1 MITPT
6 TFFKCMKYLTLAFM
20 LLTFTSC
27 SKDDTPTTNENLT
40 TSSEETN
47 ITTSEENNVTTSQEN
62 NSTTN
67 NVKQFPWEHGVLKV
81 SENKHFLQHTDGTGF
96 FMMADTA
103 WHLARKLAP
112 DDIDIYLEDRK
123 NRGFNVI
130 LFSAAELTGIK
141 NDEIKANAFDDNNW
155 TKPNIKYWENVDYIV
170 EKAES
175 VGLYVGILPAWDQ
188 TDSTQGLLN
197 VDDATHY
204 GNFIAKRYKEGK
216 NIIWVVGGDTDNKYI
231 AKDDI
236 NISKKPAWEAL
247 GTAIK
252 DVVGDTQLITFHV
265 RGIASSSDRFDED
278 EASWI
283 DFNMI
288 QSGHCATMARGV
300 EVIKKDYNASIK
312 PTMDAESRYE
322 DIIECFYLPLE
333 DRPKPGEPYRFK
345 SKDVREMAYR
355 QIFAGAFGHT
365 YGHESIWHFAPR
377 AEPDHEHFLYS
388 TTLSWID
395 ALKAPGA
402 KQMGYIVKL
411 MQSRDILSRIPDNT
425 MVTSNSDD
433 YSEQNALATR
443 GEGYAFVYLPKGGS
457 VTLNL
462 GIISGTEIRAS
473 WFNPRTGETEVI
485 ETIEN
490 NGTEDFDTESTE
502 DMILILDDTSKN
514 YKIFK

>member
-1 MITPT
+1 
-6 TFFKCMKYLTLAFM
+6 
-20 LLTFTSC
+20 
-27 SKDDTPTTNENLT
+27 
-40 TSSEETN
+40 
-47 ITTSEENNVTTSQEN
+47 
-62 NSTTN
+62 
-67 NVKQFPWEHGVLKV
+67 
-81 SENKHFLQHTDGTGF
+81 
-96 FMMADTA
+96 
-103 WHLARKLAP
+103 
-112 DDIDIYLEDRK
+112 
-123 NRGFNVI
+123 
-130 LFSAAELTGIK
+130 
-141 NDEIKANAFDDNNW
+141 
-155 TKPNIKYWENVDYIV
+155 
-170 EKAES
+170 
-175 VGLYVGILPAWDQ
+175 
-188 TDSTQGLLN
+188 
-197 VDDATHY
+197 
-204 GNFIAKRYKEGK
+204 
-216 NIIWVVGGDTDNKYI
+216 
-231 AKDDI
+231 
-236 NISKKPAWEAL
+236 
-247 GTAIK
+247 
-252 DVVGDTQLITFHV
+252 
-265 RGIASSSDRFDED
+265 
-278 EASWI
+278 
-283 DFNMI
+283 
-288 QSGHCATMARGV
+288 
-300 EVIKKDYNASIK
+300 
-312 PTMDAESRYE
+312 
-322 DIIECFYLPLE
+322 
-333 DRPKPGEPYRFK
+333 
-345 SKDVREMAYR
+345 MAYR